1 MNYLKIKSVYYNIRL
16 QGNLIRPIII
26 KEENMSKITVTSP
39 YDGAVLKELETIS
52 KEQLDVM
59 LDDAVA
65 AYENQDAWLAK
76 HERVAILEKTME
88 IMSGRVE
95 ELTQLAASEGGKPYM
110 DSKVEVERAINGVK
124 LAIEHMGA
132 FHGTEI
138 PMGHTASS
146 ANRMAYTMKEPIGV
160 VAAISAFNHPLNL
173 AVHQVV
179 PALAVGCPVI
189 IKPAETTPLSA
200 LNFVEILYEAGLP
213 REWCQVAICEREV
226 AQHLATSEKID
237 YLTFIGS
244 GAVGWYLNSQ
254 VAAGTRVGLEHGG
267 VAPVIVEPDA
277 DLEEL
282 IPALAKG
289 GFYHAGQ
296 VCVSVQRVFVHASIF
311 DEVSNRLA
319 DVAEKLIIGDPLDP
333 KTEVGPLILEQEVD
347 RIAQWVD
354 EAVVGGANLLCG
366 GNKIG
371 SSCFEATILQN
382 PAYDAKVSTKEVFGP
397 VVCIYSYDD
406 IEEAFDRANALEV
419 SFQAAVFTKN
429 IDTALKA
436 VKRLSGTAVMVNDHT
451 AFRVDWM
458 PFGGAKASGLGMG
471 GIAYSMEEMS
481 QEKLM
486 VIKSPSL

>member
-1 MNYLKIKSVYYNIRL
+1 
-16 QGNLIRPIII
+16 
-26 KEENMSKITVTSP
+26 MSKITVTSP
-39 YDGAVLKELETIS
+39 YDGKVLAELDAIGVS
-52 KEQLDVM
+52 DIDAM
-59 LDDAVA
+59 LDRALA
-65 AYENQDAWLAK
+65 AYEDQDAWLK
-76 HERVAILEKTME
+76 KYEIVAIFEKTIE
-88 IMSGRVE
+88 IMNGRIE
-95 ELTQLAASEGGKPYM
+95 ELTLLAASEGGKPYM
-110 DSKVEVERAINGVK
+110 DSKVEVLRAINGVQ
-124 LAIEHMGA
+124 LAIEHMGS
-132 FHGTEI
+132 FKGSEI
-138 PMGHTASS
+138 AMGHTASS

-173 AVHQVV
+173 AVHQIV

-189 IKPAETTPLSA
+189 MKPAETTPLSA

-213 REWCQVAICEREV
+213 KQWCQVAVCQREA
-226 AQHLATSEKID
+226 AQHLATSPKID

-277 DLEEL
+277 DMDEL

-296 VCVSVQRVFVHASIF
+296 VCVSVQRIYVHKSIF
-311 DEVSNRLA
+311 DEVSSRLA

-333 KTEVGPLILEQEVD
+333 DTQVGPLILEREVD
-347 RIAQWVD
+347 RVAQWVD
-354 EAVVGGANLLCG
+354 EAVVSGANLLCG

-371 SSCFEATILQN
+371 KTCFEATILQN
-382 PAYDAKVSTKEVFGP
+382 PASDAKVSMQEVFGP

-406 IEEAFDRANALEV
+406 IEEAFDAANSLEV

-471 GIAYSMEEMS
+471 GISYSMEEMS
-481 QEKLM
+481 YEKLM